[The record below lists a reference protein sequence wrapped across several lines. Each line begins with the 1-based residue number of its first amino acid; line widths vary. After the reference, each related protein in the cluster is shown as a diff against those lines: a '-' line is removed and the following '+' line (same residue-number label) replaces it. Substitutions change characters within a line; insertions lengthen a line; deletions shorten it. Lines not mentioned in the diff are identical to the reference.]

1 MAKAKTIMM
10 HRGKGKTAK
19 VIALLTKRPCTVK
32 EISKALGIST
42 VHTRSVIFSLGER
55 VQAERTLTRY
65 SIKR

>member
-1 MAKAKTIMM
+1 MAKAKSVPMN
-10 HRGKGKTAK
+10 RGKGKTAK
-19 VIALLTKRPCTVK
+19 VIALLTKRPSTVK
-32 EISKALGIST
+32 EIAKAVGIST